1 MRMRELEKA
10 SGVSRETIR
19 FYIREGLLPEPD
31 RTHRNSATYTAD
43 HVARLLTIR
52 RLRDERFLPLSVI
65 RSLFD
70 GDQTGWLEPQM
81 LPEIDHLLRARL
93 DSEGEWVDAARF
105 IAENDGDPDH
115 LADNITAGIINPA
128 ADGRI
133 SPRDQRILRLLIDAA
148 KIGFTR
154 ERGYMDAGMG
164 RIAAVM
170 HSLAEL
176 EVKDFFAYVA
186 PHVGELEAADM
197 AERGIGILNQLM
209 AEFFTREILALLS
222 ERRRT
227 ANDNLATM
235 EARTQA
241 KTVAETLGTKSLPE

>member
-31 RTHRNSATYTAD
+31 RTHRNSATYSED
-43 HVARLLTIR
+43 HLARLVTIR

-65 RSLFD
+65 RSLFQ
-70 GDQTGWLEPQM
+70 GDQAGWLEPDM
-81 LPEIDHLLRARL
+81 LPEIDHLLRARF
-93 DSEGEWVDAARF
+93 DSEGEWLSGADFLADN
-105 IAENDGDPDH
+105 EGDPDH
-115 LADNITAGIINPA
+115 LADMVTAGVIGPA
-128 ADGRI
+128 PDGRI
-133 SPRDQRILRLLIDAA
+133 SPRDQRILRLLIDAR
-148 KIGFTR
+148 KVGFTR

-170 HSLAEL
+170 DSLAEMA
-176 EVKDFFAYVA
+176 VKDFFANVA

-209 AEFFTREILALLS
+209 GEFFTRQVLELLS
-222 ERRRT
+222 ERRRI
-227 ANDNLATM
+227 ANDN
-235 EARTQA
+235 RTPSEDA
-241 KTVAETLGTKSLPE
+241 PASHP